1 MSVNEIPGQQ
11 AEQAGTNN
19 DNGLLSLPNE
29 ILQNI
34 AIQLPTD
41 KDLVRLALTCKA
53 LNERAVAPESAVWRS
68 RFEEVYDVFPGLRY
82 GEFYNGYLTRAYAFK
97 RVIDFK
103 IPENDPQIQWMKSL
117 RLMVDD
123 SLILQSDLDV
133 PKTVKAI
140 RGILKRGNFIWE
152 PVKPGK
158 SCEMF
163 YALQLCLTALA
174 LDPSITGPCRRTD
187 YDMERIYSIRKG
199 TLRGR
204 PITNE
209 PEYLATVD
217 FLQRPLTYEEMIRML
232 NESGGIHFDDD
243 FSVFHDGLVAALT
256 PTQLIEFA
264 NQIGHPPRVMLRPK
278 PFIEHEKLNLALLL
292 QFRSFW
298 QRHFLSVS
306 EQTFHESFEA
316 LPDELKPKF
325 IKEDL
330 SKASLLSS
338 AWLGYY
344 SCIHPIPTRYSELE
358 HRQTCGSHSD
368 EVEAMTLE
376 LKPQPN
382 LFWPEEC
389 NYAVP
394 LAKEVQDRFA
404 FEGKQGIHG
413 QSEDENFV
421 FGFTEDIA
429 FAYGELRGWKRICF
443 AICERIGNEPAELGP
458 DTIGWVHVYEAVI
471 VPSGRTMLGRWMDLK
486 HPEANGPFIFW
497 DV

>member
-1 MSVNEIPGQQ
+1 
-11 AEQAGTNN
+11 
-19 DNGLLSLPNE
+19 
-29 ILQNI
+29 
-34 AIQLPTD
+34 
-41 KDLVRLALTCKA
+41 
-53 LNERAVAPESAVWRS
+53 
-68 RFEEVYDVFPGLRY
+68 
-82 GEFYNGYLTRAYAFK
+82 
-97 RVIDFK
+97 
-103 IPENDPQIQWMKSL
+103 
-117 RLMVDD
+117 MVDD

-163 YALQLCLTALA
+163 YALQLVSRCPIGENTRYLTYDQQCLTALA

-204 PITNE
+204 PITTE

-243 FSVFHDGLVAALT
+243 FSIFHDGLVAALT

-298 QRHFLSVS
+298 QRHFLSAS

-330 SKASLLSS
+330 SKASSLSS

-344 SCIHPIPTRYSELE
+344 CELSK
-358 HRQTCGSHSD
+358 GKLIGK
-368 EVEAMTLE
+368 MT
-376 LKPQPN
+376 
-382 LFWPEEC
+382 
-389 NYAVP
+389 
-394 LAKEVQDRFA
+394 
-404 FEGKQGIHG
+404 
-413 QSEDENFV
+413 
-421 FGFTEDIA
+421 
-429 FAYGELRGWKRICF
+429 
-443 AICERIGNEPAELGP
+443 
-458 DTIGWVHVYEAVI
+458 
-471 VPSGRTMLGRWMDLK
+471 
-486 HPEANGPFIFW
+486 
-497 DV
+497 